1 MVTDLCQSLGSGSS
15 VCLCVF
21 LLGRQD
27 GDRFVSGAWVWQF
40 CVFVCVSIRLGVPA
54 KRLGR
59 AAALFAQILA
69 ARPRFWMF
77 CWPRGR
83 AYNVFSGRAAAL

>member
-1 MVTDLCQSLGSGSS
+1 MPVGCNS
-15 VCLCVF
+15 
-21 LLGRQD
+21 
-27 GDRFVSGAWVWQF
+27 
-40 CVFVCVSIRLGVPA
+40 LGVPA

-69 ARPRFWMF
+69 ARPRSLMF